1 MLTQE
6 EIQEIRRIRR
16 EKTQK
21 TILALVITVVI
32 LGGGGFWAIFGVLHN
47 AEPTRMAMATAQ
59 ASPLLAAELGT
70 PLKFGWLVTGNI
82 QVQGSGGHAEISF
95 SVSGPDGKGT
105 ISSEATRKAGVWTLK
120 TLNLNKEGDKGTY
133 YLLVPANVP
142 PAGER

>member
-1 MLTQE
+1 
-6 EIQEIRRIRR
+6 
-16 EKTQK
+16 
-21 TILALVITVVI
+21 
-32 LGGGGFWAIFGVLHN
+32 
-47 AEPTRMAMATAQ
+47 MATAQ

-133 YLLVPANVP
+133 YLLVNTDEKPSM
-142 PAGER
+142 